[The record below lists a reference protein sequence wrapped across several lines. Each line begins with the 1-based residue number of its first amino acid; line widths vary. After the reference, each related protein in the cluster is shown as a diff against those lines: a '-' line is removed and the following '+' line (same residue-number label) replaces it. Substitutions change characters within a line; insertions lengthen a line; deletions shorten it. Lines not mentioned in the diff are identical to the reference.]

1 MLRCLGAAGSNAA
14 TRRRRA
20 IGSSSNRTRT
30 LAIEYLTGLMYDRA
44 FESISRGGK
53 LDASVLDPA
62 REIDELRAALGNVL
76 DHALG

>member
-1 MLRCLGAAGSNAA
+1 MLPCCGGQRCGHAA
-14 TRRRRA
+14 TARDS
-20 IGSSSNRTRT
+20 GSSSNRTRT

-44 FESISRGGK
+44 LSRYRVVK
-53 LDASVLDPA
+53 LDASALDPA